1 LESLSNIGSINWQ
14 GPHHVAQKSTKTI
27 LLSDIKCSKLF
38 SDNSTI
44 AFWEEEDEGE
54 EDEGEEDEG
63 EEDEG
68 EEVDPDS
75 LVIFT
80 DNLY

>member
-1 LESLSNIGSINWQ
+1 MYFLESLSNIGSINWQ

-27 LLSDIKCSKLF
+27 LLSDIKRSKLF

-44 AFWEEEDEGE
+44 VFEEDED
-54 EDEGEEDEG
+54 EDED
-63 EEDEG
+63 

>member
-1 LESLSNIGSINWQ
+1 MYFLESLSNIGSINWQ

-44 AFWEEEDEGE
+44 VFEEDED
-54 EDEGEEDEG
+54 EDED
-63 EEDEG
+63 

>member
-1 LESLSNIGSINWQ
+1 MIHVIVKSYISNIGSINWH

-38 SDNSTI
+38 SDNSI
-44 AFWEEEDEGE
+44 IVLE
-54 EDEGEEDEG
+54 
-63 EEDEG
+63 